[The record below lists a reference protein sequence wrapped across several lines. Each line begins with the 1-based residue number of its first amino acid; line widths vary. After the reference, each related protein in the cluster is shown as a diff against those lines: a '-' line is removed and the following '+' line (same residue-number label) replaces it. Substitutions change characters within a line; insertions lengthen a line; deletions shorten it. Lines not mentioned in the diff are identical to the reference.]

1 MDLHGLQI
9 FLVDMLA
16 EKPSITPKNSI
27 LAIFDTF
34 KRTVD
39 YLAPIKSAW
48 ATQMRCSRVHTPYVH
63 ILATIAWYADL
74 SCRCGS

>member
-9 FLVDMLA
+9 FLVDMGA
-16 EKPSITPKNSI
+16 EKPSITPQKGI

-48 ATQMRCSRVHTPYVH
+48 ATQMRGIRVHTPYLH
-63 ILATIAWYADL
+63 LLATDVWYTDL
-74 SCRCGS
+74 SCRGCS